1 MAKVAK
7 PVNPAQLPMFDA
19 PVLAGPTAMVRLKV
33 LRGEVERCT
42 LCELHKDRIRAVFG
56 EGKWDR
62 PVIAFIGEAPG
73 AQEDQQGRPFVGAS
87 GQFLNRL
94 IGCLGL
100 KREDVYITNMVSCR
114 PPKNRTPTAA
124 ELLACRPHWLAQI
137 EAVQP
142 QVVVALGKTAASVLT
157 GKSET
162 MYRLRGKWWTWKGI
176 PLRVT
181 WHPSYVLRTDE
192 DRWGKARQQVWD
204 DMAEVAQRLNLEIPK
219 AVLDRV
225 AAMKAALEDDG
236 AEPEGEP
243 LAAETADGPVEAF
256 GDDKAAD
263 NDALIPLADL
273 PAPLPVDN
281 PVF

>member
-1 MAKVAK
+1 MH
-7 PVNPAQLPMFDA
+7 NLQTSR
-19 PVLAGPTAMVRLKV
+19 GWYTAN
-33 LRGEVERCT
+33 G
-42 LCELHKDRIRAVFG
+42 
-56 EGKWDR
+56 
-62 PVIAFIGEAPG
+62 
-73 AQEDQQGRPFVGAS
+73 
-87 GQFLNRL
+87 L
-94 IGCLGL
+94 I
-100 KREDVYITNMVSCR
+100 VSNCR

-219 AVLDRV
+219 AVLERV
-225 AAMKAALEDDG
+225 AAMKAALEDEDR
-236 AEPEGEP
+236 EPEEEP
-243 LAAETADGPVEAF
+243 TSPETADAPVVTF
-256 GDDKAAD
+256 DDDKAAD